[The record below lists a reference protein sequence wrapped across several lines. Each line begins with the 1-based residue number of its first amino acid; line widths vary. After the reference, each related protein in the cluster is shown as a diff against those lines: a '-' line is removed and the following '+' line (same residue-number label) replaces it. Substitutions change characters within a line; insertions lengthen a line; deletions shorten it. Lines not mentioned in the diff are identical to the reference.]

1 MRRYL
6 ISTFFLMSIH
16 LLYSQNQM
24 SVKSI
29 NVGLGWA
36 NNSINTVVFRK
47 NALVSYKKWQ
57 FIAYYDSNS
66 YVVLGKRKRESKAW
80 QLQRTPYKGNTNDA
94 HNTISIMVD
103 GDGFLHLAFDHHN
116 NPLRYCRSKKPLS
129 LDMTDKMPMTGLSEQ
144 SVSYPEFHRL
154 PNGNLLFFYRDG
166 ASGKGNLVINHYESK
181 TQKWTQLHSNLID
194 GEGKRNAYWQ
204 ACIDT
209 HGTIHISWVWRE
221 SPDVASN
228 HDLCYARSKDGGRT
242 WEQSTGVGYTL
253 PINAQNAEYAC
264 KIAQKSELINQ
275 TSMYADAEGNPYIAT
290 YWREKENTP
299 PQYHIVFLN
308 KNGWQIQNLG
318 FRKTPFSLSG
328 QGTKRIPISRP
339 QIVVQHKGNETA
351 AFMLF
356 RDAERGDKASI
367 AFCKNILKPD
377 WHIEDITTE
386 SIGSWE
392 PTYDTEL
399 WKSTGKLHIFVQKV
413 EQIDGEGQGRVPPQ
427 MVRVLEIG
435 IKGN

>member
-1 MRRYL
+1 MRPYL
-6 ISTFFLMSIH
+6 IFTFFLICICPIFA
-16 LLYSQNQM
+16 QKQFN
-24 SVKSI
+24 VKSI
-29 NVGLGWA
+29 DVGLGWA

-47 NALVSYKKWQ
+47 NALVSYKNWQ

-66 YVVLGKRKRESKAW
+66 YVVLGKRKLKSSHW
-80 QLQRTPYKGNTNDA
+80 QLQKTAFKGHTNDA

-129 LDMTDKMPMTGLSEQ
+129 LDMTDKMSMTGLSEQ

-154 PNGNLLFFYRDG
+154 PNGNLLFFYRNG
-166 ASGKGNLVINHYESK
+166 ASGKGNLVINYYDLK
-181 TQKWTQLHSNLID
+181 TQKWTQRHSNLID
-194 GEGKRNAYWQ
+194 GEGKRSAYWQ

-228 HDLCYARSKDGGRT
+228 HDICYARSKDDGLT
-242 WEQSTGVGYTL
+242 WTQSTGAPYAL
-253 PINAQNAEYAC
+253 PITAQNAEYTC
-264 KIAQKSELINQ
+264 KIEQKSELINQ
-275 TSMYADAEGNPYIAT
+275 TSMFADAEGNPYIAT

-299 PQYHIVFLN
+299 PQYHLVFLN

-328 QGTKRIPISRP
+328 MGTKRIPISRP
-339 QIVVQHKGNETA
+339 QIVVQQKGNETA
-351 AFMLF
+351 AFILF
-356 RDAERGDKASI
+356 RDAERGDKVSI

-377 WHIEDITTE
+377 WQIEDLTPE
-386 SIGSWE
+386 SVGSWE

-399 WKSTGKLHIFVQKV
+399 WKSKGKLHVFIQKV

-427 MVRVLEIG
+427 MVRVLEIF
-435 IKGN
+435 